1 MPLSQALR
9 PASCC
14 QGSVGGWSTS
24 HQVINEVTFIHEH
37 FSKAIFHPVES
48 YHHRELFAIDQG
60 VCFWRIILSSN
71 QSRVVLVQVYPLGKM
86 SSVVQDWAVGSR
98 WPLLLFNSFV
108 RISARGP
115 FGEPPVSLNKETRVV
130 MFCQGTGIVPFMPM
144 LQDLLEEETETI
156 VSFISPP
163 TMSFLRRLY
172 RSPWFTAVQV
182 LKSCFSCQ
190 ILMSFAATG
199 ISISEFSSPLGKF
212 WLAGG
217 PLLFTD
223 VYKSSNFESKCLG
236 TTLKSAW

>member
-1 MPLSQALR
+1 MNIFPRQYSILSRATTT
-9 PASCC
+9 
-14 QGSVGGWSTS
+14 GSFSLLIKVFAFDGSFCL
-24 HQVINEVTFIHEH
+24 QINL
-37 FSKAIFHPVES
+37 
-48 YHHRELFAIDQG
+48 ELFWSFCLQINLEL
-60 VCFWRIILSSN
+60 FW
-71 QSRVVLVQVYPLGKM
+71 SRCTHLERCLVLFKIGQ
-86 SSVVQDWAVGSR
+86 WAPGD
-98 WPLLLFNSFV
+98 LLFCLILLS

-156 VSFISPP
+156 VSFIFPP

-190 ILMSFAATG
+190 ILMSFAASG